1 MMMIQVIVSINGN
14 EDNEVG
20 NLYCF
25 SFIDFVL
32 ILLIIIF
39 LCTGLSPSTIILI
52 LISAVLLSMLKYTLC
67 HILTS

>member
-1 MMMIQVIVSINGN
+1 MMMIQVMVSINGN
-14 EDNEVG
+14 EDNEAG

-25 SFIDFVL
+25 SFIDFIL

-39 LCTGLSPSTIILI
+39 LCTGLSLSTIILI
-52 LISAVLLSMLKYTLC
+52 LISAVSLSMLKYTLC